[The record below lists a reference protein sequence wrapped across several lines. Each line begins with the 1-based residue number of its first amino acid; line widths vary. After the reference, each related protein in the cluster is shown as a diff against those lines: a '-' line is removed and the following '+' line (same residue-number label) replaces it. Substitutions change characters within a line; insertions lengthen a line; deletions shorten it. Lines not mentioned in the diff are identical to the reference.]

1 MEISAYTHVG
11 IRVAQ
16 RDRSV
21 DFYRKLGFE
30 PTYEAEGG
38 RVVILK
44 NVHGIEIN
52 LIVNATH
59 GGEKNIL
66 MDVPEKYP
74 GITHSS
80 FLAGSLDETLAGL
93 EAAGI
98 PISEGPVQLGSVK
111 AVFIRDPDR
120 NVIQLDHER

>member
-11 IRVAQ
+11 IRVAD
-16 RDRSV
+16 RARSV
-21 DFYRKLGFE
+21 EFYRKLGFE
-30 PTYEAEGG
+30 PVHEAEGG
-38 RVVILK
+38 MVVILT
-44 NVHGIEIN
+44 NGRGVEIN

-74 GITHSS
+74 GITHAS
-80 FLAGSLDETLAGL
+80 FMAGALDDTLAGL

-98 PISEGPVQLGSVK
+98 PLSEGPVSFGSVT

-120 NVIQLDHER
+120 NVIQLDHEN